1 MLLLKKK
8 IVVPFINNQVVHLL
22 YKRYRFNIGRNVTIN
37 MD

>member
-8 IVVPFINNQVVHLL
+8 IVIPYINNQVVHLL
-22 YKRYRFNIGRNVTIN
+22 YERYRFNIGRNVIIN